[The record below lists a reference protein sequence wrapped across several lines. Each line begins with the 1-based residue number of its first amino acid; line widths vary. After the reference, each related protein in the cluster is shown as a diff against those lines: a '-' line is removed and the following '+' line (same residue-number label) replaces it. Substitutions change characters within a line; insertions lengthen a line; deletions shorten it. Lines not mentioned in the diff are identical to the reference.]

1 MFIFI
6 LNHAPILCGY
16 CVEKWKFLCFTYFL
30 DEKLKILKSM
40 IFSDVT
46 FHDQN
51 GYSEE
56 KSPVTY
62 YF

>member
-1 MFIFI
+1 MLHIF
-6 LNHAPILCGY
+6 
-16 CVEKWKFLCFTYFL
+16 F

-46 FHDQN
+46 FHYQK

-56 KSPVTY
+56 KSPVTVIFKQFSCLEI
-62 YF
+62 YFL